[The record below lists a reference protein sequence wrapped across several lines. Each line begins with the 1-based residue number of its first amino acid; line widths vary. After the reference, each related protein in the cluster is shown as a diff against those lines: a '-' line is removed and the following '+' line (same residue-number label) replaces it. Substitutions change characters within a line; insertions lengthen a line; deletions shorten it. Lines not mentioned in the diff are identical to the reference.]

1 MPRCSAV
8 RRSCRSSQAAAFELI
23 ERGLAHLLAS
33 DAHTPDVREAG
44 LLRAVEAI
52 DDAELARWLTVQVP
66 MAIVT
71 DGPIPRRPETPK
83 RGFLRR

>member
-1 MPRCSAV
+1 MG
-8 RRSCRSSQAAAFELI
+8 LI
-23 ERGLAHLLAS
+23 DRGLAHLLAS

-44 LLRAVEAI
+44 LKAAAEAVG
-52 DDAELARWLTVQVP
+52 DAALARWMTLEMP

-71 DGPIPRRPETPK
+71 DAPLPRRPASRK